1 MLRADRRCS
10 FRASRNLMFVNRLPR
25 SASTSD
31 PNRGSFAATGV
42 SRPAVIVVSI
52 ALAVVLAATAATSG
66 AQAVAM
72 PRHVE
77 TIRVDTGFRVKR
89 DGFSF
94 PNWGGLTTTDGL
106 SAAHMVKLLGR
117 AGRCVVDSAT
127 PTCILRNGFSVDLAH
142 INEHLAQGRCE
153 GMVVLAGRLFLGASR
168 LRHVSQTAKHTFDLT
183 LDEAAD
189 EIAYWWTTQLA
200 PNVVFY
206 SVRQRASSTH
216 HLAHEILR
224 RMRRKTMVTIGIY
237 TPTWSH
243 AVLAIRASYRA
254 DVSRFTVYDPNF
266 PGETRVLVLDHR
278 KNSWTY
284 ADALTPDGTLR
295 TVSGQGVGGLDY
307 VPVLLRSRLSGWE
320 WLGGF

>member
-1 MLRADRRCS
+1 M
-10 FRASRNLMFVNRLPR
+10 NRLRR
-25 SASTSD
+25 SASGSD
-31 PNRGSFAATGV
+31 PNRCSTTGGAV
-42 SRPAVIVVSI
+42 SRAAIILLSL
-52 ALAVVLAATAATSG
+52 ALAVVLAATATTSG
-66 AQAVAM
+66 AQAVAV
-72 PRHVE
+72 PTHVE

-106 SAAHMVKLLGR
+106 SAAHMVELLGL
-117 AGRCVVDSAT
+117 AGRCVVDGEN
-127 PTCILRNGFSVDLAH
+127 PTCVLRNGFSVDLAH

-153 GMVVLAGRLFLGASR
+153 GMVVLAGRLLLGSSR
-168 LRHVSQTAKHTFDLT
+168 LRHISQRAKHTFDLT
-183 LDEAAD
+183 LEEAAD

-206 SVRQRASSTH
+206 SVTQRASSTH

-284 ADALTPDGTLR
+284 ANALNPDGTLS

-307 VPVLLRSRLSGWE
+307 VPVILRSRLSGWE